1 MDDTVRKAVVYS
13 GNKVS
18 NTATGREFV
27 CSLTTQS
34 GSGTYVKSMELGE
47 WWDMIAQSVN
57 GSDSTYYCDGFW
69 YATTGELLRVG
80 GVASTGA
87 LCGLSYAASHDAFSN
102 SSASIGARLAFYGEP
117 EIVSGAQL
125 VALTA

>member
-1 MDDTVRKAVVYS
+1 
-13 GNKVS
+13 
-18 NTATGREFV
+18 
-27 CSLTTQS
+27 
-34 GSGTYVKSMELGE
+34 MELGE

-69 YATTGELLRVG
+69 YATTGELLSVG
-80 GVASTGA
+80 GRAANGA
-87 LCGLSYAASHDAFSN
+87 RCGLSSAISNNAFSGSDSN
-102 SSASIGARLAFYGEP
+102 LGARLAFYGEP